1 MSEEHGHERRQQATV
16 LKLTT
21 QDGRRIGVEVETGG
35 GGPPADLEIPVF
47 ASEEAMA
54 NVLVQTRLNGEW
66 HYASDG
72 RWYYFDA
79 RCWCLDEIA
88 GVYDLARMVCRATAA
103 NDGLSATVRR
113 SICSARSIS
122 GVERIARTDRA
133 VAVAVEAFDNDP
145 WVFNTPDG
153 LVDLRT
159 GELLPHDKNRL
170 CMRLAGASPQPGIAC
185 PTWRRFLYEVTGGD
199 RLYQAYLLRLIG
211 YSLLGVTPEEIF
223 VFLWGPANTGKSK
236 FVECLRLIHASYG
249 TGAPMETFSVAKG
262 ERHPTDLA
270 GFVGRRLVTAA
281 ETEEGR
287 RWDQQRL
294 TTLTGRDRIQA
305 RFMRGDFFEYT
316 PQFLLVFHGNYRPR
330 LSGVSDAM
338 KRRLY
343 LLPFRHKPAKI
354 DKYLIDKFRAE
365 LPGIMAMA
373 VEGCLEYQRI
383 GLSPPSIVTDATE
396 DYFMLEDQMQEWLE
410 ERCDRS
416 SFESYATSRELHQ
429 DFARFMHGRGFVPSE
444 QIFIAR
450 LEGVEGLRRSRRL
463 PNGRRGFW
471 GIALRGHQPEL
482 QLDRG
487 GSGQGEL
494 DPKG

>member
-1 MSEEHGHERRQQATV
+1 MSDEHRQQATV

-35 GGPPADLEIPVF
+35 GGPPVDQEIPVF

-54 NVLVQTRLNGEW
+54 NVLVQTRLNGDW
-66 HYASDG
+66 RHASDG
-72 RWYYFDA
+72 RWYHFDE
-79 RCWCLDEIA
+79 RCWRHDDTA
-88 GVYDLARMVCRATAA
+88 GLYHLARLVCRATAA

-122 GVERIARTDRA
+122 GVERVARTDPVIA
-133 VAVAVEAFDNDP
+133 TPIEAFDSDP
-145 WVFNTPDG
+145 WVLNTPDG

-159 GELLPHDKNRL
+159 GQLLPHDKNRL

-185 PTWRRFLYEVTGGD
+185 PTWRRFLHESTGGD
-199 RLYQAYLLRLIG
+199 RPYQDYLVRLIG
-211 YSLLGVTPEEIF
+211 YSLLGITPEEIF
-223 VFLWGPANTGKSK
+223 AFLYGPAGTGKSK
-236 FVECLRLIHASYG
+236 FVECLRLLHSTYG
-249 TGAPMETFSVAKG
+249 TGAPMETFSVSKG

-354 DKYLIDKFRAE
+354 DKYLIEKFRGE

-383 GLSPPSIVTDATE
+383 GLSPPRIVTDATE

-416 SFESYATSRELHQ
+416 SFDLYTSSRELHQ
-429 DFARFMHGRGFVPSE
+429 DFSRFMQGRGFVPTE
-444 QIFIAR
+444 GVFVAR
-450 LEGVEGLRRSRRL
+450 LEGIEGLRRVKKL
-463 PNGRRGFW
+463 PNGKRGFW
-471 GIALRGHQPEL
+471 GVALRGHQSEL
-482 QLDRG
+482 ALDRSARG
-487 GSGQGEL
+487 FGEL
-494 DPKG
+494 DPRD